1 MGSDFAVV
9 MWVRHR
15 FGDEKETLG
24 YSGEEELTDVD
35 SEAPFVGRVGTF
47 NFSCPNVDSSQ
58 QAILQFQ
65 YRGSEQ
71 RAGFPN
77 PQPSGG
83 LVGLVDEE
91 HPVSIN
97 GSNLA
102 GGVPASPSQGGI
114 PMWGQ
119 RLLLI
124 SPGIL
129 QENNVLRIEST
140 QLYGTETLDDF
151 TIDNAVVLYKTTSGD
166 RPVVKDSLENQ

>member
-9 MWVRHR
+9 IVVRHR
-15 FGDEKETLG
+15 FGDEREARG
-24 YSGEEELTDVD
+24 FSGDEELVDVD

-47 NFSCPNVDSSQ
+47 NFSCPNVDRSQ

-71 RAGFPN
+71 RAAFPI

-83 LVGLVDEE
+83 LVGLADAE

-97 GSNLA
+97 GNDLP
-102 GGVPASPSQGGI
+102 GGVPASPSRGNI

-124 SPGIL
+124 HPGVL

-140 QLYGTETLDDF
+140 PLFGSDTLDDF
-151 TIDNAVVLYKTTSGD
+151 TIDNAVVLYKTTSGSVFD
-166 RPVVKDSLENQ
+166 RLENQ